1 MKLWFV
7 TIILMVFTAVSIA
20 QDVATIVD
28 YQGKVTIHQVGSPR
42 GEKVSEAP
50 VSVDYTQKVRTYSNS
65 KARIKLKDG
74 SKILVAEKATVDFR
88 DERNIGVKSG
98 RVFFSI
104 NKREAAR
111 SLNVIT
117 KTAVIGVKGTRFMV
131 EATEDS
137 ATVHLEEGVVE
148 VETVEQFK
156 DKMMSEFEAYKRQLN
171 KEFKE
176 YKKVMTMRSGET
188 ISVGENGA
196 LLLPE
201 PTELNKYYLEL
212 EQDF

>member
-1 MKLWFV
+1 
-7 TIILMVFTAVSIA
+7 MVFTAVSNA
-20 QDVATIVD
+20 QNVATIVE

-42 GEKVSEAP
+42 GDKVSETP
-50 VSVDYTQKVRTYSNS
+50 ISVDYTQKIRTYSNS
-65 KARIKLKDG
+65 KARIKLRDG
-74 SKILVAEKATVDFR
+74 SKILVAEKATLDFR
-88 DERNIGVKSG
+88 DERNIEVHNG

-104 NKREAAR
+104 NKRDAAK
-111 SLNVIT
+111 SLNIIT

-131 EATEDS
+131 EANDGT
-137 ATVHLEEGVVE
+137 ATVHLDEGVVE

-201 PTELNKYYLEL
+201 PTELNKYYSEL
-212 EQDF
+212 EKDF

>member
-1 MKLWFV
+1 MKLWFI
-7 TIILMVFTAVSIA
+7 TIFLMVFTAVSNA
-20 QDVATIVD
+20 QDVATIVE

-88 DERNIGVKSG
+88 DERNIEVKSG

-104 NKREAAR
+104 NKREAAK

-137 ATVHLEEGVVE
+137 ATVHLEEGVIE

-201 PTELNKYYLEL
+201 PDELNKYYSEL